1 VCSVTLKLDGHFV
14 LYAKTK
20 MSRLYQKKINIL
32 SQQYVSCLM
41 QCEAEGKKYY
51 IFLLPV
57 YNSRYQKHHC
67 LCLLLLNY
75 INIISEYILFL
86 LQINITYVL

>member
-1 VCSVTLKLDGHFV
+1 
-14 LYAKTK
+14 
-20 MSRLYQKKINIL
+20 
-32 SQQYVSCLM
+32 M